1 MDDLNA
7 VQAFTTGN
15 LSSEYFQSS
24 ISSLRS
30 ILLNQNG
37 TTDTQQNSKT
47 ADNPVFGKTPQA
59 IQQQS
64 AKQNARDNL
73 NIRMFDD
80 FYGEL
85 ATGLLEV
92 KLNCAT
98 KPVQIN
104 LGKDQIA
111 KLSKDADVA
120 KLIKINGNTVE
131 INLGPLKSGKY
142 LYEVDPGTSVEADD
156 ATEHQRLTEIISTLN
171 GSPTL
176 IQMAEAEGYAFSAGA
191 LLKNYIASSG
201 TKDQEEIIHKKSDE
215 EIQAEQNQ
223 MAIQGA
229 QDGQA
234 AMAQEAQPQEQATE
248 LHPITQ
254 ALVQDPAGFVNQLT
268 GGAQ

>member
-1 MDDLNA
+1 
-7 VQAFTTGN
+7 
-15 LSSEYFQSS
+15 
-24 ISSLRS
+24 
-30 ILLNQNG
+30 
-37 TTDTQQNSKT
+37 
-47 ADNPVFGKTPQA
+47 
-59 IQQQS
+59 
-64 AKQNARDNL
+64 
-73 NIRMFDD
+73 
-80 FYGEL
+80 
-85 ATGLLEV
+85 
-92 KLNCAT
+92 
-98 KPVQIN
+98 
-104 LGKDQIA
+104 
-111 KLSKDADVA
+111 
-120 KLIKINGNTVE
+120 
-131 INLGPLKSGKY
+131 
-142 LYEVDPGTSVEADD
+142 VDPGTSVEADD